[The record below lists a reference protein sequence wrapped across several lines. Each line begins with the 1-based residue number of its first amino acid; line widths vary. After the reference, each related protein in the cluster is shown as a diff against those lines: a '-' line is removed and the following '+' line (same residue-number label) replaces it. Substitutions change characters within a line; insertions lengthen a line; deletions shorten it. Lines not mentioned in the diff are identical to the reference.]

1 MNEFAQLP
9 TPMIATRTLSC
20 RRSRPPLPFDSLTVG
35 CLQEL
40 LADVQDA
47 LNDRDPCGEGEEHER
62 PGQHA
67 PRRENETRGDD
78 DDALGARPDPH
89 VAAEA
94 ERLGLRA
101 RVRDEE

>member
-9 TPMIATRTLSC
+9 TPISATRTLSC
-20 RRSRPPLPFDSLTVG
+20 CRSRPLPLDSLTC
-35 CLQEL
+35 CLHQL

-47 LNDRDPCGEGEEHER
+47 LADGDPRGAREEHER

-67 PRRENETRGDD
+67 PRREDETPGDD
-78 DDALGARPDPH
+78 DDAFGARPDPD

>member
-9 TPMIATRTLSC
+9 TPISATRTLSC
-20 RRSRPPLPFDSLTVG
+20 WRSRPLPFDSLTVR

-47 LNDRDPCGEGEEHER
+47 LDDRDPRGEGEEHER

-67 PRRENETRGDD
+67 PRREDETRGDD
-78 DDALGARPDPH
+78 DDALGARPDPDI
-89 VAAEA
+89 ATEA

-101 RVRDEE
+101 SVRDE